1 MPIELLED
9 NVYIVNEITG
19 SGEMNEMLIQ
29 IQ

>member
-1 MPIELLED
+1 MSIELLED